1 MKNTE
6 AFKDVY
12 DEKNDLMRKI
22 FNGEISLSQVKDRM
36 REMKTKYGP
45 KTFDHE
51 KLPEWVILDKPWN
64 KEYVKKLETL
74 SLVGD
79 TSEEFILHAAEVCDD
94 VLHHKS
100 SSRKQVKSSMD
111 SMEVIQPTCFASA
124 CASSKREFSEISKLI
139 TKHLGD
145 NVAKKFDASFND
157 LDFKTA
163 NQILTELIYYL
174 TGYRYNLSTLA
185 IYADRF
191 NDTIPELGEELS
203 QALDTEKKIQVIDK
217 YSAQIKKVLNL

>member
-1 MKNTE
+1 MQITE

-22 FNGEISLSQVKDRM
+22 FNGEISLSQVKDRI

-45 KTFDHE
+45 ETFDHE
-51 KLPEWVILDKPWN
+51 KLPKWVILDKPWN
-64 KEYVKKLETL
+64 KEYAKKLEME
-74 SLVGD
+74 SLVGN

-100 SSRKQVKSSMD
+100 SSRKQVKSSMV
-111 SMEVIQPTCFASA
+111 SIGVLAPASFASA
-124 CASSKREFSEISKLI
+124 YASSKHEFSEISKLI
-139 TKHLGD
+139 AKHLGD
-145 NVAKKFDASFND
+145 NTAKEFDTASKD
-157 LDFKTA
+157 LDFETV

-174 TGYRYNLSTLA
+174 TGYRMESLTLHL
-185 IYADRF
+185 YADRF
-191 NDTIPELGEELS
+191 NDTIPELGKELS
-203 QALDTEKKIQVIDK
+203 HDYRIKGKIQVIDR